1 MFKNQFAF
9 AFPFLLQIA
18 FKVNGYVNM
27 AFFNQ
32 FIKKNFFDCTAQQ
45 VGS

>member
-1 MFKNQFAF
+1 MFKNQF

-27 AFFNQ
+27 AFFNL
-32 FIKKNFFDCTAQQ
+32 FIKKTFFDCTAEQ